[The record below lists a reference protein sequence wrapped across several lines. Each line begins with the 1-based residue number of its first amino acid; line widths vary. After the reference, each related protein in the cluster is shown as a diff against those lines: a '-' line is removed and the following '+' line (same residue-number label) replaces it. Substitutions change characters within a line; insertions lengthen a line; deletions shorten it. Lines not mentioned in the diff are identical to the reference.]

1 MSNNILDLCI
11 GFCLGVALTM
21 IVLRQHSGVIDNP
34 VIVVDTLTPTLEC
47 NAGYQHY
54 KRTGNTDRL
63 SDECLADMR

>member
-21 IVLRQHSGVIDNP
+21 IALRQHSS

-47 NAGYQHY
+47 NVGYQHY
-54 KRTGNTDRL
+54 KRTGNTDKL